1 MGDVLA
7 ETAQA
12 IFPFTLIK
20 HQISRIRLLSFS
32 HTLPV
37 TENKGKLMTMKLSQA
52 AEQLGQQLLSSGLR
66 LATAESCTAGL
77 ISITLAAVENS
88 GDFFT
93 SGFVTYSESAKVRL
107 LGVNPQTLEN
117 HTAVSRETVCE
128 MALGARERSCEPVS
142 LAISG
147 YAGPDGGEDGT
158 PAGTIW
164 VGWTLPD
171 GKVVARCQHFS
182 GDPKAVME
190 QGASWALQGLS
201 ALLMQQNAPPHKDR

>member
-1 MGDVLA
+1 MMM
-7 ETAQA
+7 Q
-12 IFPFTLIK
+12 
-20 HQISRIRLLSFS
+20 
-32 HTLPV
+32 
-37 TENKGKLMTMKLSQA
+37 LSQA

-93 SGFVTYSESAKVRL
+93 SGFITYSESAKVRL
-107 LGVNPQTLEN
+107 LGVGEKTLEK

-128 MALGARERSCEPVS
+128 MARGARERSGEHVS

-164 VGWTLPD
+164 VGWALSD
-171 GKVVARCQHFS
+171 GAVIARCQHFS
-182 GDPKAVME
+182 GEPKAVME
-190 QGASWALQGLS
+190 QGASWAIQGLS
-201 ALLMQQNAPPHKDR
+201 ELLRHASSPREKREG